1 MNKEQLLQ
9 LLQELKNNVNF
20 QIMDENARYEAIEI
34 LSDEIR
40 EFENKARNL
49 KKPDEEEL
57 NKRFDEFLQPKR
69 EKISILSAEA
79 NSISEIINQLTE
91 DNNKLIELNKE
102 YEQKMNNLDK
112 NSYDYER
119 ILDEFYINSRIIENN
134 NNKIKTNND
143 QLNNLSEEIDIHQG
157 FLDNVSSEEKK
168 IKFFENEVNRYD
180 KEYEELLIKIG
191 TRRESR
197 QLLRLNFESQLNGM
211 ISELQN
217 GSLSIDDA
225 LIDLNIYKKRLFS
238 NYNDLDEIKR
248 NEEIEKYDNLIN
260 DLEEKLKDPNNYQ
273 YKETTKE
280 NLRNRIERIEKL
292 ERYKELEDFR
302 NDYNEITNLYIEDRN
317 VVLDQLC
324 DVNITPEERVE
335 LENRLLELN
344 RIISDGKELVSD
356 YSKHHDM
363 VERMK
368 KRAYSEEIDK
378 SQMRLDSNRL
388 AQYKSIRSSLQCR
401 KEYVNSKVKNI
412 LEQVPD
418 VKIEEAS
425 FYHELS
431 NEQNVNNNNEISNN
445 EETNEVSNA
454 PQQLGIVS
462 MVRSKLKKEDV
473 RNKIKKVAAA
483 VIAAITVTLAASP
496 LINNLSNSIPEPTNH
511 EIETTIEDMTHGN
524 ELDDG
529 MLKNEIY
536 SQISMGDKI
545 TVNEGA
551 DIYNNQYDAVNRT
564 NPYTPIHER
573 SLERDIIGVTIK
585 MPDGSFKF
593 VQDDNSIQKLVDQ
606 GGEISACLTGENN
619 QAEGFW
625 NINDVTK
632 VQELQQEMGGRSL

>member
-20 QIMDENARYEAIEI
+20 QIMDENARYEAIEN

-40 EFENKARNL
+40 ELENKARNL

-119 ILDEFYINSRIIENN
+119 ILDEFDINSRIIENN

-157 FLDNVSSEEKK
+157 FLDNASSEEKK
-168 IKFFENEVNRYD
+168 IKFFEYEVNKYD
-180 KEYEELLIKIG
+180 KDYEELLIKIG

-197 QLLRLNFESQLNGM
+197 QLLKLNFESQLNGM

-324 DVNITPEERVE
+324 DVNITSEERVE

-344 RIISDGKELVSD
+344 RIISDGKELVGD

-401 KEYVNSKVKNI
+401 KEYVNSNVKNI

-445 EETNEVSNA
+445 EEINEVNNA

-473 RNKIKKVAAA
+473 KNKIKKVAAA

-496 LINNLSNSIPEPTNH
+496 
-511 EIETTIEDMTHGN
+511 
-524 ELDDG
+524 
-529 MLKNEIY
+529 
-536 SQISMGDKI
+536 
-545 TVNEGA
+545 
-551 DIYNNQYDAVNRT
+551 
-564 NPYTPIHER
+564 
-573 SLERDIIGVTIK
+573 
-585 MPDGSFKF
+585 
-593 VQDDNSIQKLVDQ
+593 
-606 GGEISACLTGENN
+606 
-619 QAEGFW
+619 
-625 NINDVTK
+625 
-632 VQELQQEMGGRSL
+632 